1 MANVN
6 NIISFSFCTKLCTCG
21 VMENVHLNTEIHC
34 HFEYCIAILHIT
46 LQIEFRYTYASIHV
60 DICLNALKHEWLM
73 LICVNEQF
81 KWPVSV
87 YGINKMEKKKHAA
100 LQCCLSAMKKLS

>member
-6 NIISFSFCTKLCTCG
+6 NIISFSFCTKLYTCG
-21 VMENVHLNTEIHC
+21 VMENVNLNTEIHC
-34 HFEYCIAILHIT
+34 HFEYCIAFLHIT
-46 LQIEFRYTYASIHV
+46 LQIEFRYTYASIRV

-81 KWPVSV
+81 K
-87 YGINKMEKKKHAA
+87 
-100 LQCCLSAMKKLS
+100 

>member
-6 NIISFSFCTKLCTCG
+6 NIISFSFCTKLCT
-21 VMENVHLNTEIHC
+21 
-34 HFEYCIAILHIT
+34 
-46 LQIEFRYTYASIHV
+46 YASIRV

-87 YGINKMEKKKHAA
+87 YGINKMEKRNMQLYNGYDMSFTSK
-100 LQCCLSAMKKLS
+100 CLL